1 MEVAFGRL
9 DRLIRVLGLSVSW
22 LTLLMVVLTL
32 LIVVL
37 RKWFGIGS
45 IALQESVLYAHATVI
60 MIGIAITWRVDEHVR
75 VDVFYRRASIR
86 ARARIDLIGM
96 LLLLLPLCVFLFLVS
111 IDYVLSSWGW
121 TSRGWTGQLEG
132 SPEAGGLP
140 LVFALKT
147 LLPVMALLLL
157 LQTLV
162 NLRIKW
168 KVLRSVEPS
177 D

>member
-9 DRLIRVLGLSVSW
+9 DRLNQVLGRTVSW
-22 LTLLMVVLTL
+22 LTLLMVILTL

-60 MIGIAITWRVDEHVR
+60 MVGIAVTWRVDEHVR
-75 VDVFYRRASIR
+75 VDVFYSRLSSG
-86 ARARIDLIGM
+86 ARARVDLAGM
-96 LLLLLPLCVFLFLVS
+96 LLLLIPLCIFLFVIS

-147 LLPVMALLLL
+147 LLPIMALLLL
-157 LQTLV
+157 SQTLV
-162 NLRIKW
+162 MFRIKW
-168 KVLRSVEPS
+168 QLLRSSERS